1 VRRPAPE
8 ILWTVV
14 LVVVLATAG
23 AGVAVIATRGPAQ
36 VSGPADEPS
45 RSLSVPPLP
54 AVTPLEPSPA
64 PSSAPSSA
72 QPSRTPSGPG
82 APAPPAAT
90 ASTCPD
96 LTEQVG
102 LRVLTLNTHG
112 AQGPGGF
119 DLDRV
124 ASLIRGSGVDV
135 ALLQEVDRFRGRSRY
150 TDMPRELAARTGM
163 EVAYGLNVD
172 LPGRAVSGTAT
183 LSRRPIVLQQNIR
196 LPTAPGRK
204 PRGLLRTDLDVDGLR
219 VSVFNTHLE
228 DQSTPLRLRQVAA
241 LRGPVATT
249 PHPVVLGGD
258 LNAIPT
264 SPMMTNARSFLSD
277 AWASGGFGPG
287 HTWPAIS
294 PRLRIDYL
302 YHSPP
307 ARVASVDVM
316 SPAVSDHRALRA
328 RFVLS
333 VAGEEVCIPELDGPV
348 GGSGPGGRRAGR
360 DR

>member
-1 VRRPAPE
+1 MTRPAPE
-8 ILWTVV
+8 ILWTLV
-14 LVVVLATAG
+14 LVVVLVTAV
-23 AGVAVIATRGPAQ
+23 AGVAVIATRGPAR
-36 VSGPADEPS
+36 VSAPTGEPS

-54 AVTPLEPSPA
+54 ALTPLEPSPA
-64 PSSAPSSA
+64 LSPAET
-72 QPSRTPSGPG
+72 SRTPSGTG

-90 ASTCPD
+90 ATTCPD
-96 LTEQVG
+96 LTRRVA

-124 ASLIRGSGVDV
+124 ARLIRRSGVDV

-150 TDMPRELAARTGM
+150 TDMPRELAARTGT
-163 EVAYGLNVD
+163 EVAYGRNVD
-172 LPGRAVSGTAT
+172 LPRRAVSGTAT
-183 LSRRPIVLQQNIR
+183 LSRHPIVLERNIR

-219 VSVFNTHLE
+219 VSAFNTHLE

-241 LRGPVATT
+241 LRAPVAATR
-249 PHPVVLGGD
+249 HPVVLGGD
-258 LNAIPT
+258 LNAIPS
-264 SPMMTNARSFLSD
+264 SPMMTRARSFLSD
-277 AWASGGFGPG
+277 AWATGGRGPG
-287 HTWPAIS
+287 HTWPARS

-307 ARVASVDVM
+307 ARVASDDVM
-316 SPAVSDHRALRA
+316 PAAVSDHRALRA

-333 VAGEEVCIPELDGPV
+333 VAGDEVCVPDLDGPL